1 MSEAELVAVFA
12 ESFVGTVALG
22 GIGFVALGLLLGRG
36 WLLGVG
42 IVLGLMALGF
52 SGELGSL

>member
-52 SGELGSL
+52 GGELGV

>member
-1 MSEAELVAVFA
+1 VSEAETFAIFA
-12 ESFVGTVALG
+12 ESFVGTLAVG
-22 GIGFVALGLLLGRG
+22 GIAFVALGLLMNRG

-52 SGELGSL
+52 GGELGV